1 VAATFRAVFPDSIIW
16 IDPVGRTGIL
26 LGRREHGTPPL
37 GLEWPGLQRP
47 APGRLR
53 AQVIADAVALDT
65 AGLARYAALG
75 TLVTDD
81 NQLLA
86 YGRARQQMA
95 DYRTGMEEFNLLLV
109 TAAREGRLP

>member
-1 VAATFRAVFPDSIIW
+1 
-16 IDPVGRTGIL
+16 
-26 LGRREHGTPPL
+26 
-37 GLEWPGLQRP
+37 
-47 APGRLR
+47 
-53 AQVIADAVALDT
+53 VIADAVALDT

-95 DYRTGMEEFNLLLV
+95 DYGTGMETFNLLLV
-109 TAAREGRLP
+109 TTAREGRLP